1 MFLAKGRGD
10 RDEKLKET
18 SNEDDYGWRMCNE
31 DDPKSP
37 RSSRSKDCLSLDS
50 ASESMLSCID
60 SDLDDEETY
69 SLAQEFK
76 PDSNDD
82 CEKIELASMIHK
94 DLDVELIER
103 DAIATEEPDLRGFSV
118 QEAEKYFEESAGPKS
133 QRSRSQGVCYT
144 PERLVKSQEYRIL
157 TPSARYLSIS
167 QSRLMPEN
175 ESPWKALR
183 SRRRLNYLPDSKQV
197 GRYFPPFTVEPP
209 RCSTF
214 AERATAH
221 GRSGKLVRARLPS
234 ASLNTHNPAIVSDL
248 VKFCGLPICEIGSL
262 RFTFIRRSAQVRTR
276 LCSTPVEVAMPA
288 IFSPHWSS
296 SQGIFERD
304 QAVSKTNYDSSLT
317 DQRRPNHS
325 QTSDLIYKRSS
336 NEGLNVSWEDCKRIE
351 TRSSSMDDTSGIQS
365 NDWSS
370 DTHSDLQNTPLC
382 LSDELATTNYKL
394 DTSQGRCT
402 AINEV
407 VSILEVLDTD
417 PEKAAVLLEEDRF
430 CDITSSHDQLTRL
443 ALAIETDAKVPGV
456 LETSGNVVRNLQR
469 RVEMLQASNKDMFRD
484 ICNLRQ
490 SFQCDERKM
499 EDISSRTSKLRED
512 VHELRYLDDL
522 LNLLRED
529 LERISERDWP
539 FVVGRVKHP
548 SEEMNLVV

>member
-1 MFLAKGRGD
+1 MFLAKGRGN
-10 RDEKLKET
+10 RDEKLKAT
-18 SNEDDYGWRMCNE
+18 LNEDDYGWRLCNE
-31 DDPKSP
+31 DDLKSP

-69 SLAQEFK
+69 SLAEEFK
-76 PDSNDD
+76 PDLNDN

-94 DLDVELIER
+94 DLDVDLIER
-103 DAIATEEPDLRGFSV
+103 DAIANEPDLPGFSV
-118 QEAEKYFEESAGPKS
+118 QEAEEYFEKSAGPKS
-133 QRSRSQGVCYT
+133 QKSSRSRGVCYT

-157 TPSARYLSIS
+157 TPSPRYLSIS
-167 QSRLMPEN
+167 QARLMLEN

-183 SRRRLNYLPDSKQV
+183 CRRRLNYLIDSKQV
-197 GRYFPPFTVEPP
+197 G
-209 RCSTF
+209 
-214 AERATAH
+214 ATQ
-221 GRSGKLVRARLPS
+221 
-234 ASLNTHNPAIVSDL
+234 
-248 VKFCGLPICEIGSL
+248 L
-262 RFTFIRRSAQVRTR
+262 RTLLS
-276 LCSTPVEVAMPA
+276 STPVEVAMPA
-288 IFSPHWSS
+288 IFSPHWRSS
-296 SQGIFERD
+296 KGTLERD
-304 QAVSKTNYDSSLT
+304 HDILKTNYNST
-317 DQRRPNHS
+317 DQKRPNDV

-394 DTSQGRCT
+394 NTSQGRCT

-443 ALAIETDAKVPGV
+443 ALSIETDAKVPDA
-456 LETSGNVVRNLQR
+456 LETSENVVRNLQR

-522 LNLLRED
+522 LNLLRGN
-529 LERISERDWP
+529 LQRISERGWP
-539 FVVGRVKHP
+539 FVVGRMKNP